1 VRRSV
6 YILARRNL
14 KFPFLEPFDPPDSI
28 LSCAKRERSTTAP
41 QALALLNAPDVQAA
55 AKALAE
61 RVEKEAKDD
70 ERIVR
75 AYRLTLGRAPSAKE
89 MELSRRFVK
98 ESSLAELCRA
108 LFNVNEFVYLD

>member
-1 VRRSV
+1 
-6 YILARRNL
+6 
-14 KFPFLEPFDPPDSI
+14 
-28 LSCAKRERSTTAP
+28 
-41 QALALLNAPDVQAA
+41 VQAA

-61 RVEKEAKDD
+61 RVRNEGTTDD

-75 AYRLTLGRAPSAKE
+75 TYRLTLGRSPSAKE

-108 LFNVNEFVYLD
+108 LFNVNEFMYLD